1 MIAPARTENKM
12 PITPN
17 HQSIR
22 GKLTRIILI
31 SCGLGVISACVMFA
45 VYDIRVARRDRLQAV
60 ATITEITGT
69 NSSAALAFHDEQSA
83 REILQSLRA
92 DKQLTR
98 AALYTSDGKLLAT
111 YRRDS
116 KDVAPVPA
124 VPGREGARLG
134 SKKITIFHTIDLNGK
149 PVGTIYVESELSVIT
164 AREEG
169 LAAMTAFAL
178 LISLLLA
185 TLVGSRL
192 QVSISGPILDL
203 ARTAFAI

>member
-98 AALYTSDGKLLAT
+98 AALYTSDGKLLAI
-111 YRRDS
+111 YRRDP

-124 VPGREGARLG
+124 IPGREGARLAA
-134 SKKITIFHTIDLNGK
+134 KKITVFHTIDLSGE
-149 PVGTIYVESELSVIT
+149 PIGTIYVESDLSMIVG
-164 AREEG
+164 REEG
-169 LAAMTAFAL
+169 LAAMVSFAL
-178 LISLLLA
+178 LVSLLVA
-185 TLVGSRL
+185 ALVGSRL
-192 QVSISGPILDL
+192 QRSISGPILEL
-203 ARTAFAI
+203 AQTAFA